1 MDLYRQ
7 MTNMF
12 LKKNFMIS
20 GYSLESVLTMV
31 TLDLLKFYLYS
42 SVQLYLGAGNSTRR
56 EMRKLLPF
64 PDAGDLINTQ
74 KFINKMIENPDKKFT
89 FEKSNHL
96 CVDQKFTVKK
106 EFKTLMEKS
115 LGSNILMVNFSD
127 PLASARLDS

>member
-7 MTNMF
+7 MSNIF
-12 LKKNFMIS
+12 LEKNFMIS

-42 SVQLYLGAGNSTRR
+42 SVQLYLGAGNSTRQ

-64 PDAGDLINTQ
+64 PDAENLINTQ